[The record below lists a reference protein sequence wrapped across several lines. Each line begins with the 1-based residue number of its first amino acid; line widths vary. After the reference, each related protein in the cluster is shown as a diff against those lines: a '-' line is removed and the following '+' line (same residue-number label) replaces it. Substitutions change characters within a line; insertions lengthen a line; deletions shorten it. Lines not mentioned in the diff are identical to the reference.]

1 MPAMVIV
8 TAVAIRIEEW
18 MRKDFFD
25 TLRKDRTMCGLFCL
39 CRQKSAAALAAAQEN
54 YFFGG
59 FSGTVR
65 ASSFPFSTVTM
76 P

>member
-18 MRKDFFD
+18 M
-25 TLRKDRTMCGLFCL
+25 RKDRTMCGLFCL
-39 CRQKSAAALAAAQEN
+39 CRQKSAAALAAAREN